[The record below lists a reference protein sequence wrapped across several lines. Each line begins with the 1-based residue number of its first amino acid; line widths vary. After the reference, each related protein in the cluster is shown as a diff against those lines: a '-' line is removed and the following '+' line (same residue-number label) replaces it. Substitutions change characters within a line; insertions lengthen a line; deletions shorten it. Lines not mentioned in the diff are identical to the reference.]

1 MRETRIYVSISCFS
15 VFSPGWS
22 VELVRG
28 VLQPPIFQ
36 HFALVAEVQ
45 GFRKG
50 FFPPNSGCQ
59 MDASPQVYTCL
70 ENRGFTPQIGPGFF
84 KKNFGGIRRSSV
96 RRRGPSAAAFRL
108 PEETLH
114 PEAKRYGVRPD
125 AKRRFFQTLR
135 AQLDTK
141 PRSEQNFFPCQNFEK
156 LRFRLGMLEELIS
169 RVGGAAIFHGFL
181 RGLHYALLPVSLL
194 QDTPAKH

>member
-1 MRETRIYVSISCFS
+1 MRLFSPGSARRIRKPGFLVRETRIYVSHSCFS

-84 KKNFGGIRRSSV
+84 KKKLWG
-96 RRRGPSAAAFRL
+96 
-108 PEETLH
+108 H
-114 PEAKRYGVRPD
+114 
-125 AKRRFFQTLR
+125 Q
-135 AQLDTK
+135 AQLG
-141 PRSEQNFFPCQNFEK
+141 QEK
-156 LRFRLGMLEELIS
+156 GSKCCCLSSARRDVAS
-169 RVGGAAIFHGFL
+169 GGQTIWGK
-181 RGLHYALLPVSLL
+181 
-194 QDTPAKH
+194 T